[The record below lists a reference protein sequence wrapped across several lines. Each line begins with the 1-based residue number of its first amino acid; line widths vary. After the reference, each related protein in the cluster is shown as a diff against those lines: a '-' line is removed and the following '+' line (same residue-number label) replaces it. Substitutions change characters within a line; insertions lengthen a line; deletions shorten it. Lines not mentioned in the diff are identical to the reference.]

1 MRLGPWTLATLL
13 ILFCLVLASGIFYY
27 RSTDLPVHELARYL
41 PSKDAVTVSIDV
53 KSLRAAGL
61 LDALAGSRVA
71 EEQDYR
77 SFVDVTGFDYR
88 TDLDTLLY
96 SSSEGGNIYLLAV
109 GRFDWNAITSYANGQ
124 GAMCRYGFCR
134 MRSSQ
139 AGKWLSFFPMRSN
152 VMGFAVSQDELG
164 ALALQERA
172 EPVAA
177 SLFAEPITISLPGRL
192 LKAKPPAVPASLAAW
207 LGLMEGGESA
217 RIVVAGRSGDFE
229 IKMQIQCA
237 TPTAGAAMAKRLNDG
252 LLELREVSAKAEAD
266 GGPNGLPLLLSQGQV
281 KQEDRTVVTTWSV
294 NRGFLESLLSG
305 RI

>member
-13 ILFCLVLASGIFYY
+13 ILLCLAVASGIFYY
-27 RSTDLPVHELARYL
+27 RSTDLPVHELARHL

-53 KSLRAAGL
+53 KTLRAAGL
-61 LDALAGSRVA
+61 LEALAGSRAA

-96 SSSEGGNIYLLAV
+96 SSVGGNVYLLAA

-124 GAMCRYGFCR
+124 GALCRYGFCR

-172 EPVAA
+172 EPLAA
-177 SLFAEPITISLPGRL
+177 SLYAEPVTITVPERL
-192 LKAKPPAVPASLAAW
+192 LKANATDVPASLSTW
-207 LGLMEGGESA
+207 LGLLTGGQSA
-217 RIVVAGRSGDFE
+217 RFVMAGRNGDFE
-229 IKMQIQCA
+229 IKMHVQCP
-237 TPTAGAAMAKRLNDG
+237 TPAAGAAMAQRLNDG
-252 LLELREVSAKAEAD
+252 LHDLREVSAKAEAE
-266 GGPNGLPLLLSQGQV
+266 GGPTGLPLLLSQGQV
-281 KQEDRTVVTTWSV
+281 KQEERTVVATWSV